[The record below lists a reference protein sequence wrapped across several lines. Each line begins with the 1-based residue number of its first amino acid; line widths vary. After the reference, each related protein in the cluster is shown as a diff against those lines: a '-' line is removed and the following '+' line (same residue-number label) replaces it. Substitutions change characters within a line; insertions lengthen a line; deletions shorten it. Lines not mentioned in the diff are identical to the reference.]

1 MMAIM
6 MVMRIMMI
14 MMMMTLTMMMMM
26 MMIRTGHRVHAKT
39 PNRRSTRHGM
49 RILDRDCPAAAV

>member
-14 MMMMTLTMMMMM
+14 MMMMTLTMMMM